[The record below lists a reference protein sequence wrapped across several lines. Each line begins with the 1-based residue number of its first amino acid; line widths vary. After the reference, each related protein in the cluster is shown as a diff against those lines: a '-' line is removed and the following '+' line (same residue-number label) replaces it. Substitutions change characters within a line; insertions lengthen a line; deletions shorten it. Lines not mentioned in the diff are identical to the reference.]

1 MPLRPKIPNSI
12 QVSNVPLRSTASGQG
27 GVYATEDA
35 QVTVRIEGDTSG
47 VFQVLAVE
55 TDDVVRDPDS
65 PPGHPPLLTLE
76 VAQEVNGP
84 GPIQVFSGQA
94 ILATVQFSCPADPPE
109 SKFLATAVMDGP
121 GLTTPM
127 RVPII
132 ATANLGP
139 TEGLPLFT
147 HPIKPG
153 GTQKYGFQLRS
164 SMGHEVVVAVR
175 YNAGFEKHFSAA
187 TLFAK
192 VPAGGSVPSSVILA
206 CQPGTP

>member
-76 VAQEVNGP
+76 VAQEVSGP
-84 GPIQVFSGQA
+84 GPIQVFPGQA
-94 ILATVQFSCPADPPE
+94 ILATLQFSCPADPPQ
-109 SKFLATAVMDGP
+109 STFLGTAVMDGP
-121 GLTTPM
+121 GLTTPI
-127 RVPII
+127 RVPIK
-132 ATANLGP
+132 ATANLG
-139 TEGLPLFT
+139 TIEGFTLFT
-147 HPIKPG
+147 QPINPG
-153 GTQKYGFQLRS
+153 STQKYGFQLRS
-164 SMGHEVVVAVR
+164 SMGHDVFVAVR
-175 YNAGFEKHFSAA
+175 YNASFEKHFSAD
-187 TLFAK
+187 TVFAK
-192 VPAGGSVPSSVILA
+192 VP
-206 CQPGTP
+206 